1 MNNPDSSSASAL
13 LEQLSAASDGLLYRS
28 ETDSPFEVVHF
39 PQVQDS
45 SALPAAI
52 AQLPDMPEGL
62 KAEVVEL
69 PYFFRNL
76 IRDDADAGEEEV
88 NIAHR
93 FRKLQDLLEQRLEE
107 VKVYRVGKRRIQAFV
122 LGKTATG
129 DYAGLKTTLVET

>member
-1 MNNPDSSSASAL
+1 MNNSASASTSAL
-13 LEQLSAASDGLLYRS
+13 LEQFRAASDGLLYRS
-28 ETDSPFEVVHF
+28 ETDAPFEVVHF

-52 AQLPDMPEGL
+52 AQLPDMPEGV

-69 PYFFRNL
+69 PYFFRNMVG
-76 IRDDADAGEEEV
+76 DDPDAGEEEV
-88 NIAHR
+88 KIAQR
-93 FRKLQDLLEQRLEE
+93 FRELQELLEQRLQE
-107 VKVYRVGKRRIQAFV
+107 VKVYKVGKRRIQALV